1 MRVSELGRRSGV
13 SVASIKYY
21 LREGLLTAGVQTAT
35 NQAVYGDQ
43 HVRRLRLIRSLI
55 DIGGLSISHVRATLA
70 AVDDETTSLHDAFG
84 AVMHGLDEAPPENE
98 DNEVATAYR
107 EVQEWLSARDWHIE
121 PDAPA
126 PYRLAELVATL
137 RRFDFPTT
145 LADFDSSADTAE
157 RTAEAEVKYA
167 RAMPDR
173 TTAVETML
181 IGTVV
186 LERALVEVRRL
197 ALEAASFRIDGSAH
211 PVTPTEPS

>member
-1 MRVSELGRRSGV
+1 MRVSELSHRSGV

-70 AVDDETTSLHDAFG
+70 AVDDESTSLHDAFG
-84 AVMHGLDEAPPENE
+84 AVMHGLDEPLPENE
-98 DNEVATAYR
+98 DTEVATAYR
-107 EVQEWLSARDWHIE
+107 EVQEWLSARDWHVE
-121 PDAPA
+121 PGAPA

-137 RRFDFPTT
+137 RRFEIPIT
-145 LADFDSSADTAE
+145 LTDFDSAADTAE
-157 RTAEAEVKYA
+157 RTAQVEVKYA

-197 ALEAASFRIDGSAH
+197 SLEAASFRIDGSGH
-211 PVTPTEPS
+211 TVTPPKLS

>member
-1 MRVSELGRRSGV
+1 MRISELGRRSGV
-13 SVASIKYY
+13 SIASIKYY

-35 NQAVYGDQ
+35 NQAVYSEQ

-70 AVDDETTSLHDAFG
+70 AVDEESTSLHDAFG
-84 AVMHGLDEAPPENE
+84 AVMHGLDEPPPEN
-98 DNEVATAYR
+98 DVVEVATAYR

-121 PDAPA
+121 PGAPA
-126 PYRLAELVATL
+126 PHRLAELVATL
-137 RRFDFPTT
+137 RRFDFPIT
-145 LADFDSSADTAE
+145 LADFDGAADSAE
-157 RTAEAEVKYA
+157 RTAEVEVKYA

-197 ALEAASFRIDGSAH
+197 ALEATSFRIDGSAH
-211 PVTPTEPS
+211 TVTPTEPS